1 VSNPTQIALQPQLD
15 AQQAKS
21 SAELTAVV
29 DALVAGILAE
39 HILANSLKVGDQAP
53 SFTLPDALGHAV
65 TLADTLE
72 KGPVVLTFYRGEW
85 CPYCNLQL
93 HAYQAILP
101 DITALG
107 ASLIAVSPQTPDHA
121 LSMAEKHALSFA
133 VLSDVGNL
141 VARQFGVVFQYD
153 EAARHFFAGRG
164 LDLARFNGD
173 ATWELPVPATY
184 VIAPDGVIRLAFVDP
199 DYRHRLEPAELLD
212 GLRTV
217 AKGAH

>member
-1 VSNPTQIALQPQLD
+1 MSNPTQNALQPQLD

-29 DALVAGILAE
+29 DALVAGIVAD
-39 HILANSLKVGDQAP
+39 HILASSLKEGDLAP

-65 TLADTLE
+65 TLADVLE

-93 HAYQAILP
+93 HAYQAMLP
-101 DITALG
+101 EITALG
-107 ASLIAVSPQTPDHA
+107 ASLIAISPQTPDHS

-133 VLSDVGNL
+133 VLSDVGNR

-153 EAARHFFAGRG
+153 EAARHFFADRG

-217 AKGAH
+217 AEGAH